1 LPVLSMAMISSCFVG
16 CALLPVE
23 DEEQVAAPNYKS
35 ASDLYKRAQVY
46 YEARNYAKARDLFQ
60 EYVGQFPD
68 SDLYKVALYYLAH
81 SEQELGAYKEALVIY
96 NRIITTYGDDDF
108 WGEQAVK
115 RVKQIK
121 GDE

>member
-1 LPVLSMAMISSCFVG
+1 MAVVASAVFGG

-23 DEEQVAAPNYKS
+23 EEEQAPAPKYKS
-35 ASDLYKRAQVY
+35 AAELYKRAQVY
-46 YEARNYAKARDLFQ
+46 YEARNYAKARDSFQ

-68 SDLYKVALYYLAH
+68 SDLYKIALYYLAH
-81 SEQELGAYKEALVIY
+81 SNQELGEYKEALVIY